1 MGAFIAFST
10 QDSLWGQILFTFFG
24 ILVGCVLLAAIGK
37 NFCRQAGR
45 RHYPCGC

>member
-24 ILVGCVLLAAIGK
+24 IPVGCVLLAAIGK
-37 NFCRQAGR
+37 IFCRQAGQR
-45 RHYPCGC
+45 RYLCGC